1 MTRPGSVTALHA
13 ACGVALLGAFAIH
26 VHHLLTGY
34 QAFWVSV
41 TVLMAVFCACSS
53 MLLMGA
59 RATAAFVIFGVV
71 LGFFFEALSIQTGF
85 PFGPYY
91 YTDVFGPRLFTVPYI
106 IPLAWYVIVYLSY
119 VLANLI
125 VEWRPVAVVP
135 GAQGILIA
143 IIGAGIVTAYDLA
156 LDPFMVRKIGAWVM
170 INPGNYFGEQFR
182 GFAGWMLVAFTISW
196 LFRATHQRIA
206 GSPPARITTL
216 AAAYPLLAYSGWWVF
231 FTVAG
236 DPPGTRPIAAVAMGI
251 PVAAAVAGLLHWRA
265 HESRQES
272 TPDENGTVRL

>member
-1 MTRPGSVTALHA
+1 MTRPGSATALHA
-13 ACGVALLGAFAIH
+13 ACGICLLGAVAIH

-41 TVLMAVFCACSS
+41 TVLMTVFCICSS
-53 MLLMGA
+53 VLLMGG
-59 RATAAFVIFGVV
+59 RATTAFVALGLV
-71 LGFFFEALSIQTGF
+71 LGFFFEALSIRTGF

-91 YTDVFGPRLFTVPYI
+91 YTDVFGPRLFNVPYI
-106 IPLAWYVIVYLSY
+106 IPMAWYVIVYLSY
-119 VLANLI
+119 VLANLM

-135 GAQGILIA
+135 GAQGFLIA
-143 IIGAGIVTAYDLA
+143 IIGAAIVTAYDLA

-196 LFRATHQRIA
+196 LFRTTHQRLVS
-206 GSPPARITTL
+206 SPPGPVTTL

-231 FTVAG
+231 FTFAG
-236 DPPGTRPIAAVAMGI
+236 FPSGTRPIAAVAMGI
-251 PVAAAVAGLLHWRA
+251 PVAAAFAGLLHWRA
-265 HESRQES
+265 HQSRPTS
-272 TPDENGTVRL
+272 NPNDHLSVRL

>member
-1 MTRPGSVTALHA
+1 MTRPVSATALHA
-13 ACGVALLGAFAIH
+13 ACGLALLGAVAIH
-26 VHHLLTGY
+26 IHHLLTGY

-41 TVLMAVFCACSS
+41 TVLMTVFCVCSS
-53 MLLMGA
+53 ILLMGG
-59 RATAAFVIFGVV
+59 RATAAFVGFGVV
-71 LGFFFEALSIQTGF
+71 LGFFFEALSIRTGF

-91 YTDVFGPRLFTVPYI
+91 YTELFGPRLFSVPYI

-119 VLANLI
+119 VLANLM

-135 GAQGILIA
+135 GGQGILIA

-156 LDPFMVRKIGAWVM
+156 LDPFMVRKVGAWVM

-206 GSPPARITTL
+206 SSPPGRITTL

-231 FTVAG
+231 FTFAG
-236 DPPGTRPIAAVAMGI
+236 YPPGTRPIAAVAMGI
-251 PVAAAVAGLLHWRA
+251 PVAAAFAGLQRWRA
-265 HESRQES
+265 HASRESS
-272 TPDENGTVRL
+272 HDEQRSVRL